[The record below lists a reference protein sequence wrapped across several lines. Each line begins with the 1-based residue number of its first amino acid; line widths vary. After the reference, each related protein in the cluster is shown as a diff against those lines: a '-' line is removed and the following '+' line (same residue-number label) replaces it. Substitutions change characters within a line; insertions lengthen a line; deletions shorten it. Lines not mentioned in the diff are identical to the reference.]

1 MPGWFSVFGQTEKT
15 KYTLA
20 NLSSLHQQ
28 LSKVTVVNDRNR
40 AAVVENLRTIAE
52 LIIWGDKHDP
62 AFFDFF
68 LEKQV
73 LSIFWRLLAQELT
86 PIPVKVQLLQTLS
99 ILIQNIDAGPSVYF
113 ILSNNH
119 INELISHRFDF
130 AHEELLAHY
139 VTLLKAI
146 ALRLDGNTVQFFI
159 GEAPAPRRGSHPASP
174 VSSPVLGPSHPSSE
188 PPSEQLG
195 VEAAAASTAAGG
207 GRSLSPTRRFAL
219 FEEALK
225 LWTHEERA

>member
-1 MPGWFSVFGQTEKT
+1 MPSWFSGVFGRDSAT

-20 NLSSLHQQ
+20 NLSALHQQ
-28 LSKVTVVNDRNR
+28 LAKVTVVTERNK
-40 AAVVENLRTIAE
+40 APVVENLRTIAE

-68 LEKQV
+68 LEKQI
-73 LSIFWRLLAQELT
+73 LSIFWRLLAQEQT

-139 VTLLKAI
+139 VTLLKATPQTLERSQHI
-146 ALRLDGNTVQFFI
+146 AL
-159 GEAPAPRRGSHPASP
+159 SHPTPLQICSASP
-174 VSSPVLGPSHPSSE
+174 LGDRA
-188 PPSEQLG
+188 PP
-195 VEAAAASTAAGG
+195 
-207 GRSLSPTRRFAL
+207 
-219 FEEALK
+219 
-225 LWTHEERA
+225 